1 MALCYSVESKSRNL
15 HLLVLVVLSY
25 KEMISVLGQS
35 KEDYLFFFVH
45 TDRQIHRHTDMHTH
59 YTHHTHDLNQ
69 IFCVLFHFNH
79 YFTSIFS
86 SYRLEA
92 VKLA

>member
-1 MALCYSVESKSRNL
+1 MALCYLVESKSRNL

-35 KEDYLFFFVH
+35 KEDCFSLCTQTDIH
-45 TDRQIHRHTDMHTH
+45 TDTHTH
-59 YTHHTHDLNQ
+59 YTRHTRDLNQ
-69 IFCVLFHFNH
+69 IFCVLIHFNY

-86 SYRLEA
+86 PYRLEG

>member
-1 MALCYSVESKSRNL
+1 MALCYLIESKSRNL
-15 HLLVLVVLSY
+15 HLLVLLVSSY

-35 KEDYLFFFVH
+35 KEDYLFFFEH
-45 TDRQIHRHTDMHTH
+45 TDRHIHRHTDTHMH
-59 YTHHTHDLNQ
+59 YTHHTRDLNH
-69 IFCVLFHFNH
+69 IFCVLIHFNY

-86 SYRLEA
+86 PYRLEG